1 MLNYEKLMLM
11 NPTSYGK
18 MTNSIEQEIEFFEH
32 PTRGDEAFVIIVS
45 HDLKLADYSDFM
57 DIDDMT
63 AEHREYEPAFINGKA
78 CIGGYEL
85 T

>member
-1 MLNYEKLMLM
+1 
-11 NPTSYGK
+11 
-18 MTNSIEQEIEFFEH
+18 
-32 PTRGDEAFVIIVS
+32 VIIVS

-78 CIGGYEL
+78 CIGGCEL